1 MGKNKFTFYAV
12 ARGRKVGLF
21 STWDECKTHV
31 NGFNGAKYRGF
42 HSKEDAQ
49 RYETRLN
56 FGCAGHPEIVL
67 MEYLSTKSFIFVL
80 WQIY

>member
-49 RYETRLN
+49 RYETRFN
-56 FGCAGHPEIVL
+56 FGYYQDFISFMNKVLNPE
-67 MEYLSTKSFIFVL
+67 S
-80 WQIY
+80 

>member
-31 NGFNGAKYRGF
+31 TGFNGAKYRGF
-42 HSKEDAQ
+42 HSKDDAQ
-49 RYETRLN
+49 RYETRFN
-56 FGCAGHPEIVL
+56 FGRGG
-67 MEYLSTKSFIFVL
+67 T
-80 WQIY
+80 